1 MVNKTDNYKIVARR
15 LHKTLTRNLY
25 IALPFAYRWLPIL
38 NNVRMRRTGPFRTG
52 TAHRKFWGKDD

>member
-15 LHKTLTRNLY
+15 LHKTLTWSLY
-25 IALPFAYRWLPIL
+25 ISLPFAYRWLPIFS
-38 NNVRMRRTGPFRTG
+38 NIRIGQTAPFKTG